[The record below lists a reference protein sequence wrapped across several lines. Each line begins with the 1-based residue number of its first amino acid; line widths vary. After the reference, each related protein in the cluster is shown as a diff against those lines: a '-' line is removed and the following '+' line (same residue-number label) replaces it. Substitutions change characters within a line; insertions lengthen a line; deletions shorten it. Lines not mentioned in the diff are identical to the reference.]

1 MAAGDAYTARYD
13 EIIKDIKRK
22 VKCIDDSLLYDPNIE
37 NNFFSTYDYLVLC
50 RDNGITLNKP
60 KFQFCQLSVEFA
72 GLRITDSGIKP
83 SDKIISAIKNFKK
96 PTTIKQARAWFG
108 LVAQISWTYSTSEF
122 MQPLR
127 NLVKKNSKFLWDAT
141 LDKIF
146 EDSKQKLVECSIEG
160 IQTYDLTKPT
170 CLQTDWSREGIGY
183 LLLQQ
188 NCSCK
193 VASAPVCCK
202 EGWKIVFAGS
212 RFTKGAE
219 TRYSATEGELL
230 AVAWA
235 LEHAKFFILGNSQ
248 LEITTDHKPLTGLL
262 KNTDL
267 CSIRNN
273 RIFNLIQR
281 TRLYN
286 FNIHYNPGKYQRG
299 PDALSRNPDPSPTMS
314 IFEDSQQDSEV
325 QDIRVES
332 IMEYKSIIDIPEIEE
347 AARKD
352 PSYRSLLNMTK
363 NKIPKE
369 RHLME
374 PDTRPFWYVRDKLAP
389 YNNLVLMDERIV
401 IPKSLRSRV
410 LKHLHSAHQG
420 ASSMIARAQQSIYW
434 PGMTADIR
442 NERFTCQA
450 CNERSPSQPK
460 ESYSPTPPP
469 QYPFQEISLDYFSE
483 GHHHYL
489 SVVDRFT
496 AWLIIYHF
504 PTQATSEK
512 LISKCREIFTS
523 YGAPE
528 ILDSDGGPQFSAHEF
543 QKFLSDWGIKHR
555 LSSVDYPQS
564 NGRAELAVKSAK
576 RIILQN
582 TNPDGSLNNDQAARA
597 ILQQRNTPLRD
608 IGLSPAQLLLHRQL
622 KDSIPTNPKLLRP
635 HKDWII
641 SVETERKPL
650 LTET

>member
-1 MAAGDAYTARYD
+1 
-13 EIIKDIKRK
+13 
-22 VKCIDDSLLYDPNIE
+22 
-37 NNFFSTYDYLVLC
+37 
-50 RDNGITLNKP
+50 
-60 KFQFCQLSVEFA
+60 
-72 GLRITDSGIKP
+72 
-83 SDKIISAIKNFKK
+83 
-96 PTTIKQARAWFG
+96 
-108 LVAQISWTYSTSEF
+108 
-122 MQPLR
+122 
-127 NLVKKNSKFLWDAT
+127 
-141 LDKIF
+141 
-146 EDSKQKLVECSIEG
+146 
-160 IQTYDLTKPT
+160 
-170 CLQTDWSREGIGY
+170 
-183 LLLQQ
+183 
-188 NCSCK
+188 
-193 VASAPVCCK
+193 
-202 EGWKIVFAGS
+202 
-212 RFTKGAE
+212 
-219 TRYSATEGELL
+219 
-230 AVAWA
+230 
-235 LEHAKFFILGNSQ
+235 
-248 LEITTDHKPLTGLL
+248 
-262 KNTDL
+262 
-267 CSIRNN
+267 
-273 RIFNLIQR
+273 
-281 TRLYN
+281 
-286 FNIHYNPGKYQRG
+286 
-299 PDALSRNPDPSPTMS
+299 MS

-641 SVETERKPL
+641 SAENREKAFAHRNMNIENAYNANAHDLKPL
-650 LTET
+650 QIHTPVRIQDKGKWFKSGIIIETLSNRQYRIRLDGSGRITLRNRRFIKPIEKPENKILISPQHTPKQPDTHESQNNESNLFPKTPEFTETNPQDKGPNGLPIIPPPMPNPPTLQSPTQITHQTRSRIPRLLKTLADYNSQGNREVTRRPNSRLRSGNEF